1 MQRLLRRR
9 IRIRMGFLDKL
20 ISVLGLRKK
29 EANVLVVGLDNSG
42 TCTVVLLLLTV
53 LTTLMEKSCYTVV
66 QNYKSQPYRVK
77 TLNLM

>member
-1 MQRLLRRR
+1 MQRLFR

-42 TCTVVLLLLTV
+42 TCSVVILLLAV
-53 LTTLMEKSCYTVV
+53 LTTLMLKE
-66 QNYKSQPYRVK
+66 
-77 TLNLM
+77 L